1 MFKYIS
7 SLVSTQFVLLQDVVG
22 GLVGEVDL
30 DDLIGQLLVGSLNCI
45 CSISHQMLVVLVQDH
60 LNV

>member
-1 MFKYIS
+1 M
-7 SLVSTQFVLLQDVVG
+7 VSTQFVLLQDVVG